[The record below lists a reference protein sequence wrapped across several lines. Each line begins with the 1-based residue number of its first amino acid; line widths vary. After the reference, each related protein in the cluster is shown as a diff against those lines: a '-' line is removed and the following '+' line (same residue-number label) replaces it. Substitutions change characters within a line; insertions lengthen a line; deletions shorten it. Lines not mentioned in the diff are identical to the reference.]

1 MRTSPQD
8 ILAAA
13 LREGRPR
20 FFRAGGGAA
29 RGASG
34 PQDTETFAE
43 NLMTL
48 QECSILLGEK
58 LNMDSVAY
66 AYSYDGEETVGF
78 CFDPHSPNDS
88 PEVMGAIVNRRVP
101 MVEFGESIRRHRE
114 P

>member
-1 MRTSPQD
+1 MQTSPQAL
-8 ILAAA
+8 LAAA

-20 FFRAGGGAA
+20 FFRAGSGSA

-34 PQDTETFAE
+34 PQDTENFAE
-43 NLMTL
+43 NLMAL

-58 LNMDSVAY
+58 LNMDSVTY
-66 AYSYDGEETVGF
+66 AYSYDGDETVGF
-78 CFDPHSPNDS
+78 CFDPHSPGDA
-88 PEVMGAIVNRRVP
+88 PEVAGGIVNRRVP